1 VGSTS
6 ATFNW
11 VTGGSTTWN
20 IEVGAVGFTPSGSGL
35 SNLTST
41 THTVTGLTAGTTY
54 DAYVR
59 DTCGTLGASLWIG
72 PITFNT
78 LCNPFTAPYT
88 ENFDSTS
95 WVTGANQSPGQIDG
109 CWLRADTIEYFFKA
123 GPPTN
128 HSNNTGPDGDHTS
141 GSGGYIFTEAN
152 TGFGGGSTLSNSIT
166 SPLVDVTTLTTPELS
181 FFYHMYGTLINKL
194 VVQAR
199 VQSGNWATVTT
210 ISGAQQSSSTDAWL
224 EEVVDLSSYANDTI
238 QIKFVA
244 YRYQGF
250 SNQVDISID
259 DFDIHEAPT
268 CPKPTNFAST
278 GATSN
283 SASFG
288 WTTGGATNWQLNYGT
303 AGFTP
308 GTGSFIAMSSAS
320 GSITGLSPNTTYDV
334 YVRDS

>member
-1 VGSTS
+1 
-6 ATFNW
+6 
-11 VTGGSTTWN
+11 
-20 IEVGAVGFTPSGSGL
+20 
-35 SNLTST
+35 
-41 THTVTGLTAGTTY
+41 
-54 DAYVR
+54 
-59 DTCGTLGASLWIG
+59 
-72 PITFNT
+72 
-78 LCNPFTAPYT
+78 
-88 ENFDSTS
+88 
-95 WVTGANQSPGQIDG
+95 
-109 CWLRADTIEYFFKA
+109 
-123 GPPTN
+123 
-128 HSNNTGPDGDHTS
+128 
-141 GSGGYIFTEAN
+141 
-152 TGFGGGSTLSNSIT
+152 
-166 SPLVDVTTLTTPELS
+166 
-181 FFYHMYGTLINKL
+181 MYGTLINKL

-278 GATSN
+278 GVTSN
-283 SASFG
+283 SASFS

-334 YVRDS
+334 YVRDSCGIWT